1 MGKLKKWKSRVL
13 AIATLFC
20 MMAMMMPGS
29 AVAAGTFTDTSGHWA
44 EDTIESWV
52 GQGFVSGYPD
62 DTFKPDKNITRAEF
76 MTLVNKAFGFTETEP
91 INFSD
96 VEAGAMVS

>member
-29 AVAAGTFTDTSGHWA
+29 AVAAGTFTDHPVIGPRIPLSRGWGRGLYQA
-44 EDTIESWV
+44 
-52 GQGFVSGYPD
+52 
-62 DTFKPDKNITRAEF
+62 TR
-76 MTLVNKAFGFTETEP
+76 MTLLNR
-91 INFSD
+91 IRI
-96 VEAGAMVS
+96 